1 MLILCY
7 DTETT
12 GIIRGNDYAHFDNPF
27 LASIAALLYD
37 TTAHKVISSLNAMIQ
52 PAGWTMPE
60 EAGAINGLSTE
71 YLSAVGI
78 PASVVLPTFI
88 SLAIKANLIVAH
100 NVEFDTKIISAALWR
115 HMIEEEE
122 DSADEP
128 IYKLKLINNWASL
141 PTFCTM
147 KESKDI
153 VKVQTKNGKIKYP
166 KLTEAYEFFFSR
178 PLDRAH
184 SANADAVAVLEIYL
198 AIQAHKEAKNETTVG
213 L

>member
-12 GIIRGNDYAHFDNPF
+12 GIIRGNDYAHPGNPF

-52 PAGWTMPE
+52 PDGWTMPK
-60 EAGAINGLSTE
+60 EAGAINGLSTK
-71 YLSAVGI
+71 YLNTIGVSI
-78 PASVVLPTFI
+78 SIVLPTFVALV
-88 SLAIKANLIVAH
+88 SKADLIVAH
-100 NVEFDTKIISAALWR
+100 NVDFDTKIILAALWR
-115 HMIEEEE
+115 RLLEEGRTEEEVH
-122 DSADEP
+122 A
-128 IYKLKLINNWASL
+128 LIKNWPYF

-153 VKVQTKNGKIKYP
+153 VNAQTKSGKIKYP
-166 KLTEAYEFFFSR
+166 KLTEAYEFFFNK

-198 AIQAHKEAKNETTVG
+198 AIQAHHKNETI
-213 L
+213 

>member
-12 GIIRGNDYAHFDNPF
+12 GIIRGNDYAHPGNPF

-52 PAGWTMPE
+52 PAGWTMPK

-71 YLSAVGI
+71 YLSTVGI
-78 PASVVLPTFI
+78 SVNIVLPAFVA
-88 SLAIKANLIVAH
+88 LVGKADLNVAH
-100 NVEFDTKIISAALWR
+100 NVDFDTKVISAALWR
-115 HMIEEEE
+115 HLLEEDHTEEE
-122 DSADEP
+122 AHV
-128 IYKLKLINNWASL
+128 LIKNWL
-141 PTFCTM
+141 YFPTFCTM

-153 VKVQTKNGKIKYP
+153 VKAQTKNGKIKYP
-166 KLTEAYEFFFSR
+166 KLTEAYEFFFNK

-198 AIQAHKEAKNETTVG
+198 AIQAHHKNETI
-213 L
+213 

>member
-1 MLILCY
+1 MLILCF

-12 GIIRGNDYAHFDNPF
+12 GIIRGNDYTNPNNPF

-52 PAGWTMPE
+52 PAGWNMPE
-60 EAGAINGLSTE
+60 EAGTINGLSIE
-71 YLSAVGI
+71 YLNAVGI
-78 PASVVLPTFI
+78 SASIVLPAFVA
-88 SLAIKANLIVAH
+88 LASKADLIVAH
-100 NVEFDTKIISAALWR
+100 NVDFDTKIMSATLWR
-115 HMIEEEE
+115 HLLEEEE
-122 DSADEP
+122 NLTEKRAHD
-128 IYKLKLINNWASL
+128 LIKNWPYF

-153 VKVQTKNGKIKYP
+153 VKAQTKSGKIKYP
-166 KLTEAYEFFFSR
+166 KLTEAYEFFFNK

-198 AIQAHKEAKNETTVG
+198 AIQSHKETKNETTVS